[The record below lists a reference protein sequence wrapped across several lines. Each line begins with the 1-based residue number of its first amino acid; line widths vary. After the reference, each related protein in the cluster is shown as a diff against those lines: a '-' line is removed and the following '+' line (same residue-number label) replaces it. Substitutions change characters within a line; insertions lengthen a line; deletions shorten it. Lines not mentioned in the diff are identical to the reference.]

1 MNDVLYMAWRYVRY
15 HWGKTV
21 VLLAS
26 ISLILFLPVGLH
38 VVVQQGA
45 EMLTGRAK
53 STPVLIGPKGSAV
66 DLTMSA
72 LYFRHPNPESLP
84 YREVTRVTQTGLAI
98 GIPLH
103 LRYTAGGQ
111 RIVGTTLDYFEFRRL
126 NVERGRLMAM
136 LGECVLGAKA
146 ARALQADLGAH
157 VLSSPAGAFDVAG
170 SFPLKMPVVGVLEP
184 YGTADDEAVFVDLK
198 TAWVIEGLTHGHM
211 DVTKPEAESGVLAR
225 EEGNVVA
232 NASVLSYTEITSQN
246 IDSFHFHG
254 DPDTFPVDA
263 VLAVPKDRKSGIL
276 LRGRYEEGDTSVQML
291 VPLRVINE
299 LVETMFSVRDYIV
312 MAGVGVGV
320 ATFATAALVFMLSI
334 RLRRREIET
343 IRKIGGTRRR
353 LVGILAGEIVLVV
366 AAAISIAAAL
376 TFIVSRFG
384 DEMVRVVAG

>member
-1 MNDVLYMAWRYVRY
+1 MNDILYMAWRYVRY
-15 HWGKTV
+15 YWGKTA
-21 VLLAS
+21 VLVTS

-38 VVVQQGA
+38 VGVQQGA

-53 STPVLIGPKGSAV
+53 STPLLIGPKGSAV

-103 LRYTAGGQ
+103 LRYTTGGQ
-111 RIVGTTLDYFEFRRL
+111 RIVGTTLDYFEYRGL
-126 NVERGRLMAM
+126 NVDRGRLMAM
-136 LGECVLGAKA
+136 LGECVLGVKA
-146 ARALQADLGAH
+146 AQALQADLGTH

-184 YGTADDEAVFVDLK
+184 NGTADDEAVFVDLK
-198 TAWVIEGLTHGHM
+198 TAWVIEGLAHGHM
-211 DVTKPEAESGVLAR
+211 DVTKPEAERGVLAR
-225 EEGNVVA
+225 EESNIVA

-254 DPDTFPVDA
+254 DPNTFPVDV

-312 MAGVGVGV
+312 MAGIGVGV
-320 ATFATAALVFMLSI
+320 ATFATATLVFMLSI

-366 AAAISIAAAL
+366 ASAISIAAAL

-384 DEMVRVVAG
+384 YAMVRVVAG